1 MADYSIG
8 VVGLGRM
15 GSGIA
20 ARLVETDF
28 DVVGYDLDE
37 TARANAADVGV
48 DVRSTAAAVATGCD
62 IVVTSLPTPGAVRA
76 AYTAS
81 DGLLSSGASFVAVEM
96 STIDPDTTLA
106 IAEQAADA
114 GITFVDAPVSGGPKD
129 ATRGTLTV
137 LVGGPASVIESEPV
151 TRLLT
156 TIADTRHHVGDVGA
170 GHTAKLVNN
179 VMSMGNLLVAMEA
192 VSLGVRRGLDGE
204 LLLDALANA
213 GGSSNQ
219 FRKRLP
225 RVLNRN
231 FEAGFTVT
239 FGRKDLRLAL
249 DAAHE
254 STHSMPMTGLVY
266 QLFSRAVQEGYAE
279 EDVGAVAKLF
289 EVGGATIEAEGTV
302 NEAFDGY

>member
-1 MADYSIG
+1 MIADYSIG

-20 ARLVETDF
+20 ARLAEADF

-137 LVGGPASVIESEPV
+137 LIGGPASVIESEPV

-179 VMSMGNLLVAMEA
+179 VMSMGNLLVTMEA

-231 FEAGFTVT
+231 FEAGFHRHVRSKRPPTRARRGPRKYSLHADDGPRLSTLLPSSPRRVCGGGRRS
-239 FGRKDLRLAL
+239 GRKTVR
-249 DAAHE
+249 
-254 STHSMPMTGLVY
+254 
-266 QLFSRAVQEGYAE
+266 SRWCDYRS
-279 EDVGAVAKLF
+279 
-289 EVGGATIEAEGTV
+289 
-302 NEAFDGY
+302 